1 MDERLLEKA
10 KELNFEIT
18 DELDQLIE
26 FAFYLGRESFCERM
40 KIGKLNSLKRQGRP
54 IGASAPKIRSLA
66 VLRGYIVMTKA
77 YRNLSLENKLK
88 VDEILRKVKKEDE
101 LANIKKYIDKLYNL
115 EIFNSLKNT
124 LEP

>member
-1 MDERLLEKA
+1 MDNRLLEKA

-26 FAFYLGRESFCERM
+26 FAFYLGRESFCEQMR
-40 KIGKLNSLKRQGRP
+40 IGKLKSLRKQGRP
-54 IGASAPKIRSLA
+54 IGTSAPKIRSLA

-101 LANIKKYIDKLYNL
+101 LASIRKYIDKLYNL

-124 LEP
+124 LET